1 MAITFLQAYPWLA
14 LLLNLWLATSA
25 GCVIYLLLRQ
35 PQVQYATVNVVQP
48 QSSMLI
54 FSVKIGQAFIMQYG
68 RRKDFVSW

>member
-35 PQVQYATVNVVQP
+35 PQVQFATVQP
-48 QSSMLI
+48 QSSMMI
-54 FSVKIGQAFIMQYG
+54 FSLKFGQSFIVQYG
-68 RRKDFVSW
+68 RRKDYVSWH